1 MLLSNLSIVEEP
13 KGFSKSD
20 TGNDN
25 GEIEKGHFN
34 VNCVF
39 LSEFCSYNDK
49 ERKFAFERE
58 REK

>member
-20 TGNDN
+20 TGIDNDAI
-25 GEIEKGHFN
+25 GKGHFN
-34 VNCVF
+34 VNNVF
-39 LSEFCSYNDK
+39 KVNFAVIVIRK
-49 ERKFAFERE
+49 ENLHLRE